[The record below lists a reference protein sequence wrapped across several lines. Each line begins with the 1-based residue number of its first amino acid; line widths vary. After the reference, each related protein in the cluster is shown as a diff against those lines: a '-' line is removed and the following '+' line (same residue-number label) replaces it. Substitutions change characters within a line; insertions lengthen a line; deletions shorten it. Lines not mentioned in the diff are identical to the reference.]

1 MNRRGFFG
9 ALASVCGAAAGAAVA
24 IALPA
29 PKPKPPFFSFV
40 HRGRVVAWRNYS
52 APYQPVSQAE
62 MATLMDQQFFR
73 KPMPGSPHG
82 IPYWLTKR

>member
-29 PKPKPPFFSFV
+29 PKPQPPIFTISGL
-40 HRGRVVAWRNYS
+40 RTTRWRNYAGKYKQLS
-52 APYQPVSQAE
+52 HGE
-62 MATLMDQQFFR
+62 MVALMDEQFFR
-73 KPMPGSPHG
+73 KPMPGSPYGLH
-82 IPYWLTKR
+82 YWLTKR